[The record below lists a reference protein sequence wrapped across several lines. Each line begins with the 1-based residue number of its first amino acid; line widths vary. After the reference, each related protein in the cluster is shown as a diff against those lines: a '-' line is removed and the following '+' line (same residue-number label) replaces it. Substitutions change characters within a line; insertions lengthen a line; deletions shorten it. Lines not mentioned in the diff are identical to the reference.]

1 MCEIFILLIFNN
13 KTTNKVYTGF
23 DFSLFIGNMSKLL
36 VDAWSAVYWM
46 CSVKAL
52 VVFARRRLVTNNI

>member
-1 MCEIFILLIFNN
+1 MCEIFISLIFNN
-13 KTTNKVYTGF
+13 KTTNNVYIGF
-23 DFSLFIGNMSKLL
+23 DFSAFIGNMSELL

>member
-1 MCEIFILLIFNN
+1 MYI
-13 KTTNKVYTGF
+13 GF
-23 DFSLFIGNMSKLL
+23 DFSLFIGNMSELL

-46 CSVKAL
+46 CSVKAF